1 MTDYIS
7 MVFEKTKLKEG
18 TLCIERFLIY
28 LYLNNTAS
36 TKEIANYL
44 LIPVPVATAIKKE
57 FQKCGVVEQRNGITL
72 SPLGHRYICE
82 EMGFEG
88 IDRQLLVSLLEDRET
103 YSNVIEF
110 LSEKYSSIYSNRP
123 TVDVTVDQA
132 KGTVETAFKRALLCL
147 RKGFLIGKKIL
158 CVGDDDLVS
167 VAIGLLL
174 NHIGSNSKKTQVCV
188 FDIDERF
195 LDYIDSIAK
204 SMNLPISC
212 VRVDLKEPL
221 PIQYANYF
229 DTFFT
234 DPPYTT
240 GGISLFLSRG
250 LTALKRMPGL
260 DVFFS
265 FGNKPISDTFDMQK
279 MFSNM
284 GLVVS
289 EIYKDF
295 NIYEGASLYGGL
307 SQMIVLQ
314 TTEHSEP
321 IIEDYYSDDLY
332 TYDFRN
338 AQHTYICRNCKRS
351 ITLNR
356 GETIEKLK
364 ESGCPSCGGVIFDRK
379 GKIHRDIKTDAK
391 KSLGTHI
398 LVDFYGC
405 NSHYLNDLSFIKNAM
420 LDAANVAKA
429 SIVSQDF
436 HMFSPYGVSGVIVIK
451 ESHFTIHTWPEY
463 QYAAV
468 DLFTCGNNLDL
479 RNAML
484 TLKDKF
490 ECKRL
495 EFNNV
500 MRGLLK
506 KGMAFHS

>member
-1 MTDYIS
+1 MIDYIS
-7 MVFEKTKLKEG
+7 MVYEKTKLKEG
-18 TLCIERFLIY
+18 TLCIEQFLIY

-57 FQKCGVVEQRNGITL
+57 LQKCGIVEQRNGITL
-72 SPLGHRYICE
+72 SELGRTYICQ

-88 IDRQLLVSLLEDRET
+88 IDRQLLSSLLEDDEVYNKT
-103 YSNVIEF
+103 IES
-110 LSEKYSSIYSNRP
+110 LSEKYHTVYSNRP

-147 RKGFLIGKKIL
+147 RKGFLVGKNIL

-174 NHIGSNSKKTQVCV
+174 EYIGSKSTKTQVCV

-195 LDYIDSIAK
+195 LNYIDSIAK

-212 VRVDLKEPL
+212 VKIDLKDPL

-234 DPPYTT
+234 DPPYTA

-250 LTALKRMPGL
+250 LSALKRTPGL

-265 FGNKPISDTFDMQK
+265 FGNKSISDTFNMQK
-279 MFSNM
+279 MFSDM

-295 NIYEGASLYGGL
+295 NMYEGASLYGGL
-307 SQMIVLQ
+307 SQMIILQ
-314 TTEHSEP
+314 TTEFSGP
-321 IIEDYYSDDLY
+321 IIDDYYSDDLY

-338 AQHTYICRNCKRS
+338 AQHTYICRKCKRE
-351 ITLNR
+351 IILNK
-356 GETIEKLK
+356 GETIEQLK
-364 ESGCPSCGGVIFDRK
+364 KTGCPSCGGVIFDRK
-379 GKIHRDIKTDAK
+379 GKIHRDIKTIAK

-420 LDAANVAKA
+420 LDAAIVAKA
-429 SIVSQDF
+429 SIVSEDF
-436 HMFSPYGVSGVIVIK
+436 HMFLPYGVSGVILIQ

-468 DLFTCGNNLDL
+468 DLFTCGDNLDL

-490 ECKRL
+490 ECDRL

-500 MRGLLK
+500 VRGLLK
-506 KGMAFHS
+506 KGMAFHN